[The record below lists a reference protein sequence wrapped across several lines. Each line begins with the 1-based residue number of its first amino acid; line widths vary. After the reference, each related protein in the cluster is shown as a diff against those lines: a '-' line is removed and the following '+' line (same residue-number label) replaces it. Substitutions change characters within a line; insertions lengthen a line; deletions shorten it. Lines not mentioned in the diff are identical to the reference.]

1 MMDLIS
7 QEIFT
12 LHGMLIASIF
22 IMSWGIGLLMT
33 LSHMT
38 PWVPRRRA
46 EFLAPEVE
54 YRASPVKEFTKL
66 LERDLNAPKRYTPST
81 CYLSVIIPAMN
92 EAERIGV
99 MLDDCCDYLEARA
112 EKDEKFTYEIIVVDD
127 GSTDNTPDVVKQIS
141 LTRKNLRCMKL
152 KANRGKGGAVRI
164 GVHNC
169 GGKLILFA
177 DADGATKFED
187 FELLE
192 KEMLRA
198 AGGEPLDESFPAV
211 VVGSSFART
220 SSTDF
225 QLFRYSRA
233 HLAEA
238 SVAERSFFRTI
249 LMHGF
254 HTLVYLFA
262 VRTIRDTQCGFKLFT
277 RSIAA
282 RVFPVLHIER
292 WAFDVELIFL
302 CEKWSVPVSEVC
314 VRWKEIDGSK
324 ITPFWSWLQMGRDL
338 ILIWF
343 RYTVNLK
350 KIPKLIQNKIG
361 LWTDEPPK

>member
-66 LERDLNAPKRYTPST
+66 LERDINAPKRYTPST

-211 VVGSSFART
+211 VVGS
-220 SSTDF
+220 
-225 QLFRYSRA
+225 RA

-343 RYTVNLK
+343 RYT
-350 KIPKLIQNKIG
+350 IG